1 MWVTVAGEV
10 NETLHVA
17 PYTDFYND
25 AINDSL
31 DLQEDFKRW
40 YYRNYTEEGRA
51 SAGAEMFFSFCDCPF
66 VLDAAA
72 KSKILQYDAIVQQR
86 EQFDVRDQV
95 TPAFVLLVF
104 WGVFGA
110 GSDVRDGGFLG
121 DVLVGCC
128 DSERSCAPSWCARKH
143 RRIWC
148 CAFAA
153 NACSKTRSLRYSE
166 ARLPF
171 CVARYLF
178 FASGAL
184 CVLVVAHG
192 TDGGDGWR

>member
-25 AINDSL
+25 AINDAL

-110 GSDVRDGGFLG
+110 GSDVPGRWFFGGMCWWG
-121 DVLVGCC
+121 AV
-128 DSERSCAPSWCARKH
+128 
-143 RRIWC
+143 
-148 CAFAA
+148 
-153 NACSKTRSLRYSE
+153 T
-166 ARLPF
+166 
-171 CVARYLF
+171 
-178 FASGAL
+178 ASGPAL
-184 CVLVVAHG
+184 YHGALTNIAVSGVAHSPRTPARRRALSG
-192 TDGGDGWR
+192 TRRPACHSALPATCFSPRVRCVY